1 MRKQYCVTL
10 TEEERQGLRKLV
22 SAGKAAARKLL
33 RARILLLADQGGG
46 GLAKTDA
53 EIAESLC
60 CGRATVERV
69 RKQFVDMGLEAT
81 LRPMPSTRR
90 YERRLNDDVE
100 AHLIALLSGEPP
112 SGRPR
117 WSLRLLTSRMIDLGY
132 VESVSHET
140 VRRMLNRRRGSA

>member
-10 TEEERQGLRKLV
+10 TDEERQGLRKLV

-33 RARILLLADQGGG
+33 RARILLLADQADG

-69 RKQFVDMGLEAT
+69 RKQFVDMGLAGT
-81 LRPMPSTRR
+81 LQPMQSPRR
-90 YERRLNDDVE
+90 YERRLNGDVE
-100 AHLIALLSGEPP
+100 AHLIALASADPP
-112 SGRPR
+112 VGRPR
-117 WSLRLLTSRMIDLGY
+117 WSLRLLTSRMVELGY
-132 VESVSHET
+132 VQSVSHET
-140 VRRMLNRRRGSA
+140 VRRVLNRRRI